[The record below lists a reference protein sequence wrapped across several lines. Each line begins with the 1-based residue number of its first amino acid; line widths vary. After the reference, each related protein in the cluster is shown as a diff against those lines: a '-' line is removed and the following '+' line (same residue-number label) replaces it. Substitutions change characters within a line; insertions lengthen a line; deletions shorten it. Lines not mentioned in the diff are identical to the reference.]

1 MKTKTIK
8 KLANITPNNI
18 NVGYSVANIHVKQ
31 PKIEHS
37 YLPDFLQNV
46 KTEES
51 ENNIYNE
58 GNVYYDMKNN
68 YIIRYNDSSYS
79 SWNTWTVSTNTN
91 SLDVNNESMYVN
103 NQYVKNIFCSIL
115 SFMYCNEA
123 LSDLIVMKDY
133 TLAEKD
139 GKKIYF
145 FPCKYQDFKLA
156 FEFIFNTKNF
166 SYTAILYVMKDY
178 FEKIDITNF
187 SIHDFLTVMNLVQF
201 ESDFYMKML
210 DVLNAINVK
219 TKYIKNCRKYNE
231 ITGFS
236 MKKILSNDGIDI
248 YPSFNRNNSISNFYY
263 DFNFLMIKDN
273 KVFYPES
280 FNDYLY
286 NMQLAREKFY
296 KNKKK
301 KKIANGFYFLY
312 YTNNDLSEVKTEF
325 YSSDFVVIKN
335 GYDKQH
341 FAVINDLLCFLPMS
355 LANGF
360 FTQKIKESYE
370 KQKHEMLKYIEKR
383 MALDNILSSK

>member
-1 MKTKTIK
+1 MKTKIAK
-8 KLANITPNNI
+8 KLSLITPNNI
-18 NVGYSVANIHVKQ
+18 NAGYSVANIRGKQ

-58 GNVYYDMKNN
+58 GDAHYDRNNN

-79 SWNTWTVSTNTN
+79 SWNTWTVSTNIS
-91 SLDVNNESMYVN
+91 SLDVNNGSMYVN

-115 SFMYCNEA
+115 SSMYCNEA

-133 TLAEKD
+133 TLADKD
-139 GKKIYF
+139 GKKFYF

-178 FEKIDITNF
+178 FEKIDI
-187 SIHDFLTVMNLVQF
+187 I
-201 ESDFYMKML
+201 
-210 DVLNAINVK
+210 
-219 TKYIKNCRKYNE
+219 
-231 ITGFS
+231 
-236 MKKILSNDGIDI
+236 
-248 YPSFNRNNSISNFYY
+248 YY

-360 FTQKIKESYE
+360 FTQKIKEGYE

-383 MALDNILSSK
+383 MALDDILSSK